1 MSSGWTF
8 SVHLLYLTAAVQ
20 KKSVGGPWGAGEGVG
35 ESGMKVQRRMCQQ
48 QQRSEF
54 HLLGHE

>member
-8 SVHLLYLTAAVQ
+8 SVHLLHLTAAVQ
-20 KKSVGGPWGAGEGVG
+20 KKKCGGPWGAGEGVG
-35 ESGMKVQRRMCQQ
+35 ESGMRVQRRMCQQ